1 MENFIIILFLL
12 IEFAILYS
20 HYKLNF
26 KYAQSFL
33 ALLIFLS
40 IKVLDKK
47 MIFINVI
54 FILGLIILLPFCF
67 KKRINNQTNQTNQNN
82 QNNIENFSNSI
93 LQDFSN
99 NKKVEKYESNLNH
112 FISPSSK
119 KKKKQKK
126 EKFSNT
132 NSEDY
137 LAYYKSFNKSPIY
150 KKKYRSSLKSFNK
163 KMPFFIEKF
172 KEIFQ

>member
-67 KKRINNQTNQTNQNN
+67 KKRINNQTNQ
-82 QNNIENFSNSI
+82 NNIENFSNST

-132 NSEDY
+132 NSDDY

>member
-67 KKRINNQTNQTNQNN
+67 KKRINKNNQT
-82 QNNIENFSNSI
+82 NIENFRNSI

-132 NSEDY
+132 NSDDY

>member
-67 KKRINNQTNQTNQNN
+67 KKRINKNNQT
-82 QNNIENFSNSI
+82 NIENFRNSI

-99 NKKVEKYESNLNH
+99 NKKVEKYESNLNN

-132 NSEDY
+132 NSDDY